1 MILSLDENPNCEAVD
16 DTRYKTVG
24 PPRKISHI
32 KIYDE
37 NPEGI
42 LCQVTGWSD
51 QSESPT
57 CPVYAQ
63 KIEDSGD
70 GEAILIYGGP
80 WGLRLKPTNPEE
92 WSLNNPRQWG
102 EPFLILDSTED
113 LIFVD

>member
-1 MILSLDENPNCEAVD
+1 MILSLDENPNCEGMD
-16 DTRYKTVG
+16 DRRYKTIG

-37 NPEGI
+37 DPEGV

-51 QSESPT
+51 QAEAPT

-70 GEAILIYGGP
+70 GEAILIFGGP

-113 LIFVD
+113 LTFVD